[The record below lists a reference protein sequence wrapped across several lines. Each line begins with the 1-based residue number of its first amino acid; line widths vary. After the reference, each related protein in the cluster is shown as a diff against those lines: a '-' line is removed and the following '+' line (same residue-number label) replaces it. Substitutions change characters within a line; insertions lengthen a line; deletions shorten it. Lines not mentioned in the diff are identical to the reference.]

1 MHPPKPVP
9 LEDVDLAD
17 LDVFDRNE
25 AWGMFDT
32 LRREAPVFWNPEP
45 GGNRGFWSV
54 TRFADIE
61 QVDKSPEIFTSER
74 YVNLEE
80 PPEQYMDRRRSM
92 LETDGPRHQALRKLL
107 LRDFSPGT
115 LRRYEDFLRGLARL
129 TVDTALAHEEF
140 DFVDAI
146 AADYPINVLAR
157 LLDVPDEVT
166 PQLVSWGNEIVG
178 ATDPDYARVLIDS
191 PEAEKYAHL
200 PFRSPASI
208 EIFEYGRKLAAER
221 RGGDGDDL
229 VSRLVNRIPEDGVP
243 LTPTDFDNY
252 FLLLVV
258 AGNETT
264 RQAISHAMKALM
276 DHPDQLAFLRD
287 NPDKSQVAVEELLRF
302 ASPVYHFRRTATR
315 DVEMGGQQI
324 KAGDKVVMWFASGN
338 RDEAVF
344 ADPYRLDL
352 TRYPNEHMTFGKGAH
367 TCLGAH
373 LARLEIRIMFE
384 TLLPRLASIEQ
395 AGDIVRVRSNFVNG
409 IKRFPVRVSARYPS
423 TSGRATRISGPPVM
437 ETRTSLREHE
447 GDLVIEAVDQ
457 VAADVVAVTLADRG
471 GETLPPW
478 TPGAHVDLIL
488 EPGLVRQ
495 YSLCGS
501 PSDSRTIRVGVLK
514 APDSRGGSAF
524 VHERLHPGSVVR
536 VRGPRN
542 HFPLV
547 SSPRYLFIAGGIGIT
562 PLLPMMAE
570 ASAAGADWTLL
581 YGGRSRA
588 SMAFLG
594 ELSSYAGQVTLVPQD
609 ELGLLDLDSALG
621 RPRDD
626 TLVYCCGPEAL
637 LAAVEQRCA
646 SWPAGALHLERFAAR
661 PADADA
667 AADKPF
673 ELVLARSGL
682 TLTVPA
688 GRSVLDVV
696 QDAGISALGSCRE
709 GICGTCE
716 QIVLD
721 GDVDHRD
728 SILTADERARHETMM
743 ICVSRCRSDRLTLD
757 L

>member
-9 LEDVDLAD
+9 LDDVDLAD
-17 LDVFDRNE
+17 LDVFVRNE

-32 LRREAPVFWNPEP
+32 LRRAAPVFWNPEP
-45 GGNRGFWSV
+45 GGNSGFWSV

-61 QVDKSPEIFTSER
+61 RVDKSPEIFTSER
-74 YVNLEE
+74 FVNLEE
-80 PPEQYMDRRRSM
+80 PPEQYMNQRRSM

-107 LRDFSPGT
+107 MRDFSATT
-115 LRRYEDFLRGLARL
+115 LRRYEDFLRGLARI
-129 TVDTALAHEEF
+129 TVDTALRQEEF

-157 LLDVPDEVT
+157 LLDVPEEFT
-166 PQLVSWGNEIVG
+166 PQLISWGNEIVG
-178 ATDPDYARVLIDS
+178 ATDPDYARVLVDS
-191 PEAEKYAHL
+191 PESEKYAHL

-221 RGGDGDDL
+221 RGRDGGDL
-229 VSRLVNRIPEDGVP
+229 VSRLVNRIPEDGIP

-276 DHPDQLAFLRD
+276 DNPGQLAFLRD

-315 DVEMGGQQI
+315 DVEMHGQRI

-352 TRYPNEHMTFGKGAH
+352 ARYPNEHMTFGKGAH
-367 TCLGAH
+367 ACLGAQ

-384 TLLPRLASIEQ
+384 TLLPRLGSIEQ

-409 IKRFPVRVSARYPS
+409 VKRFPVRVSARRRRP
-423 TSGRATRISGPPVM
+423 AIAAA
-437 ETRTSLREHE
+437 RTSLRERE
-447 GDLVIEAVDQ
+447 GDLVVAAADH
-457 VAADVVAVTLADRG
+457 VAADVVAVTLADPSG
-471 GETLPPW
+471 DALPPW

-488 EPGLVRQ
+488 RPGLVRQ

-501 PSDSRTIRVGVLK
+501 PSDSRTIRVAVLK
-514 APDSRGGSAF
+514 EAGGRGGSAF
-524 VHERLHPGSVVR
+524 VHERLLSGSVVR

-562 PLLPMMAE
+562 PLLPMMAD
-570 ASAAGADWTLL
+570 ATAAGADWTLL

-588 SMAFLG
+588 SMAFVE
-594 ELSSYAGQVTLVPQD
+594 ELAAYGDRVTVVPQD
-609 ELGLLDLDSALG
+609 ESGILDLDSALG
-621 RPRDD
+621 EPRDD
-626 TLVYCCGPEAL
+626 TLVYCCGPEGL

-646 SWPAGALHLERFAAR
+646 AWPAGALHVERFAAK
-661 PADADA
+661 PLELDA
-667 AADKPF
+667 AGEKPF

-688 GRSVLDVV
+688 GTSVFDAV
-696 QDAGISALGSCRE
+696 QEAGVSVLGSCHE

-716 QIVLD
+716 QIVLG

-728 SILTADERARHETMM
+728 SILTEDERARNETMM

>member
-17 LDVFDRNE
+17 LDVFVRNE

-32 LRREAPVFWNPEP
+32 LRREAPVFWNPES

-74 YVNLEE
+74 FVNLEE
-80 PPEQYMDRRRSM
+80 PPEQYMDLRRSM

-107 LRDFSPGT
+107 LRDFSPAT
-115 LRRYEDFLRGLARL
+115 LRRYDDFLRGLAQV
-129 TVDTALAHEEF
+129 TVDSALRQEEF

-157 LLDVPDEVT
+157 LLDVPDEFT
-166 PQLVSWGNEIVG
+166 PQLVAWGNEIVG

-191 PEAEKYAHL
+191 PEAEKYSHL
-200 PFRSPASI
+200 PFRSPASV

-221 RGGDGDDL
+221 KGGSGDNL
-229 VSRLVNRIPEDGVP
+229 VSKLVQRIPEDGVP

-276 DHPDQLAFLRD
+276 DHPEQLAFLRD
-287 NPDKSQVAVEELLRF
+287 NPGKSQIAVEELLRY

-324 KAGDKVVMWFASGN
+324 KAGNKVVMWFASGN

-367 TCLGAH
+367 TCLGAN

-409 IKRFPVRVSARYPS
+409 IKRFPVRVTVR
-423 TSGRATRISGPPVM
+423 GRHMT

-447 GDLVIEAVDQ
+447 GNLVVEAVDH
-457 VAADVVAVTLADRG
+457 VADEVVAVTLADPG
-471 GETLPPW
+471 GEALPPW

-501 PSDSRTIRVGVLK
+501 PSDSGTIRVAILK
-514 APDSRGGSAF
+514 APGGRGGSAF
-524 VHERLHPGSVVR
+524 VHERVHPGSLVR

-547 SSPRYLFIAGGIGIT
+547 GSPRYLFIAGGIGIT
-562 PLLPMMAE
+562 PLLPMIAE
-570 ASAAGADWTLL
+570 ASAAGAAWTLL

-588 SMAFLG
+588 SMAFVD
-594 ELSSYAGQVTLVPQD
+594 ELAPYGDRITLVPQD
-609 ELGLLDLDSALG
+609 ELGILDLDNALG
-621 RPRDD
+621 DPRDD

-637 LAAVEQRCA
+637 LTAVEQRCA
-646 SWPAGALHLERFAAR
+646 SWPAGALHVERFAAK
-661 PADADA
+661 PAEADA
-667 AADKPF
+667 AGKRF

-688 GRSVLDVV
+688 DRSVFDVV
-696 QDAGISALGSCRE
+696 QEAGVSILGSCHE

-721 GDVDHRD
+721 GEVDHRD
-728 SILTADERARHETMM
+728 SILTEDEQALNETMM

>member
-17 LDVFDRNE
+17 LDVFVRNE

-32 LRREAPVFWNPEP
+32 LRREAPVFWNPES

-74 YVNLEE
+74 FVNLEE
-80 PPEQYMDRRRSM
+80 PPEQYMDLRRSM

-107 LRDFSPGT
+107 LRDFSPAT
-115 LRRYEDFLRGLARL
+115 LRRYDDFLRGLAQV
-129 TVDTALAHEEF
+129 TVDSALRQEEF

-157 LLDVPDEVT
+157 LLDVPDEFT

-191 PEAEKYAHL
+191 PEAEKYSHL
-200 PFRSPASI
+200 PFRSPASV

-221 RGGDGDDL
+221 KGGSGDDL
-229 VSRLVNRIPEDGVP
+229 VSKLVQRIPEDGVP

-276 DHPDQLAFLRD
+276 DHPEQLAFLRD
-287 NPDKSQVAVEELLRF
+287 NPGKSQIAVEELLRF

-367 TCLGAH
+367 TCLGAN

-409 IKRFPVRVSARYPS
+409 IKRFPVRVTVR
-423 TSGRATRISGPPVM
+423 GRHMT

-447 GDLVIEAVDQ
+447 GDLVVEAVDH
-457 VAADVVAVTLADRG
+457 VADEVVAVTLADPG
-471 GETLPPW
+471 GEALPPW

-501 PSDSRTIRVGVLK
+501 PSDSGTIRVAILK
-514 APDSRGGSAF
+514 APGGRGGSAF
-524 VHERLHPGSVVR
+524 VHERVHPGSVVR

-547 SSPRYLFIAGGIGIT
+547 GSPRYLFIAGGIGIT
-562 PLLPMMAE
+562 PLLPMIAE
-570 ASAAGADWTLL
+570 ASAAGAAWTLL

-588 SMAFLG
+588 SMAFVD
-594 ELSSYAGQVTLVPQD
+594 ELAPYADRITLVPQD
-609 ELGLLDLDSALG
+609 ELGVLDLDNALG
-621 RPRDD
+621 DPRDD

-637 LAAVEQRCA
+637 LTAVEQRCA
-646 SWPAGALHLERFAAR
+646 SWPACALHLERFAAK
-661 PADADA
+661 PAEADA
-667 AADKPF
+667 AGKPF

-688 GRSVLDVV
+688 DRSVFDVV
-696 QDAGISALGSCRE
+696 QEAGVSILGSCHE

-721 GDVDHRD
+721 GEVDHRD
-728 SILTADERARHETMM
+728 SILTEDEQALNETMM

>member
-17 LDVFDRNE
+17 LDVFVRNE

-32 LRREAPVFWNPEP
+32 LRREAPVFWNPER
-45 GGNRGFWSV
+45 GGNNGFWSV

-61 QVDKSPEIFTSER
+61 QIDKSPEIFTSER
-74 YVNLEE
+74 FVNLEE
-80 PPEQYMDRRRSM
+80 PPEQYMDLRRSM
-92 LETDGPRHQALRKLL
+92 LETDGPRHRALRKLL
-107 LRDFSPGT
+107 MRDFSTTT

-129 TVDTALAHEEF
+129 TVDTALQRQEF

-157 LLDVPDEVT
+157 LLDVPDEFT
-166 PQLVSWGNEIVG
+166 PQLISWGNEIVG
-178 ATDPDYARVLIDS
+178 ATDPDYARVLVDS
-191 PEAEKYAHL
+191 PESEKYAHL

-221 RGGDGDDL
+221 RGRDGDDL

-276 DHPDQLAFLRD
+276 DNPDQLAFLRD
-287 NPDKSQVAVEELLRF
+287 NPDKSQIAVEELLRF

-352 TRYPNEHMTFGKGAH
+352 TRYPNEHMAFGKGAH
-367 TCLGAH
+367 ACLGSH

-384 TLLPRLASIEQ
+384 TLLPRLGSIEQ
-395 AGDIVRVRSNFVNG
+395 AGDITRVRSNFVNG
-409 IKRFPVRVSARYPS
+409 IKQFPVRVSARPQR
-423 TSGRATRISGPPVM
+423 RAIA

-447 GDLVIEAVDQ
+447 GDLVVQAVDH
-457 VAADVVAVTLADRG
+457 VADDVVAITLADPG
-471 GETLPPW
+471 GDALPPW

-488 EPGLVRQ
+488 GPGLVRQ

-501 PSDSRTIRVGVLK
+501 PSDSRTIRVAILK
-514 APDSRGGSAF
+514 AAHSRGGSAF

-547 SSPRYLFIAGGIGIT
+547 SSPRYLFVAGGIGIT

-570 ASAAGADWTLL
+570 ASAAGAEWTLL

-588 SMAFLG
+588 SMAFTG
-594 ELSSYAGQVTLVPQD
+594 ELSSYAGRVTLVPQD

-621 RPRDD
+621 EPRDD

-637 LAAVEQRCA
+637 LSAVEQRCA
-646 SWPAGALHLERFAAR
+646 SWPADALHLERFAAR
-661 PADADA
+661 PAGPHA
-667 AADKPF
+667 AAEKPF

-688 GRSVLDVV
+688 GKSVFDVV
-696 QDAGISALGSCRE
+696 QDVGVSVLGSCHE

-728 SILTADERARHETMM
+728 SILTEDERARNETMM

>member
-1 MHPPKPVP
+1 MQPPQPVP
-9 LEDVDLAD
+9 LEDVDLSD
-17 LDVFDRNE
+17 LDVFVRDE

-32 LRREAPVFWNPEP
+32 LRREAPVYWNPER

-61 QVDKSPEIFTSER
+61 RVDKSPEIFTSER
-74 YVNLEE
+74 FVNLEE
-80 PPEQYMDRRRSM
+80 PPEQYMDQRRSM

-107 LRDFSPGT
+107 LRDFSAT
-115 LRRYEDFLRGLARL
+115 ALRRYEDFLRGLARL
-129 TVDTALAHEEF
+129 TVDTALRQTEF
-140 DFVDAI
+140 DFVHAI

-157 LLDVPDEVT
+157 LLHVPEEVT
-166 PQLVSWGNEIVG
+166 AQLVSWGNEIVG
-178 ATDPDYARVLIDS
+178 ATDPDYARVLVDS

-200 PFRSPASI
+200 PFRSPASM

-243 LTPTDFDNY
+243 LTPTDYDNY

-264 RQAISHAMKALM
+264 RQAISHAMRALM

-287 NPDKSQVAVEELLRF
+287 NPRKSQLAVEELLRF

-315 DVEMGGQQI
+315 DVEMHGQQI

-338 RDEAVF
+338 RDETVF

-367 TCLGAH
+367 ACLGAQ

-384 TLLPRLASIEQ
+384 TLLPRLGSIEQ

-409 IKRFPVRVSARYPS
+409 IKKFPVRVSAR
-423 TSGRATRISGPPVM
+423 RLRPVIT

-447 GDLVIEAVDQ
+447 GDLVVLAVEPA
-457 VAADVVAVTLADRG
+457 AADVVAVTLADPG
-471 GETLPPW
+471 GEPLPPW
-478 TPGAHVDLIL
+478 TPGAHVDLML
-488 EPGLVRQ
+488 QPGLIRQ

-501 PSDSRTIRVGVLK
+501 PSDSRTIRIGVLR
-514 APDSRGGSAF
+514 APGSRGGSVF
-524 VHERLHPGSVVR
+524 VHERLRPRSVVR

-570 ASAAGADWTLL
+570 ATAAGADWTLL

-588 SMAFLG
+588 SMAFAD
-594 ELSSYAGQVTLVPQD
+594 ELRSYGDRVTLVPQD
-609 ELGLLDLDSALG
+609 EAGILDLDRALG
-621 RPRDD
+621 EPRDD
-626 TLVYCCGPEAL
+626 TLVYCCGPEGL

-646 SWPAGALHLERFAAR
+646 SWPAGALHLERFAAKAIE
-661 PADADA
+661 PDA
-667 AADKPF
+667 AAARSF
-673 ELVLARSGL
+673 ELVLARSGR

-688 GRSVLDVV
+688 GRSVFDVV
-696 QDAGISALGSCRE
+696 QEAGVSVLGSCHE
-709 GICGTCE
+709 GVCGTCE
-716 QIVLD
+716 QIVLG

-728 SILTADERARHETMM
+728 SILTADERARNETMM

>member
-17 LDVFDRNE
+17 LDVFVRNE

-32 LRREAPVFWNPEP
+32 LRREAPVFWNPES

-74 YVNLEE
+74 FVNLEE
-80 PPEQYMDRRRSM
+80 PPEQYMDLRRSM

-107 LRDFSPGT
+107 LRDFSPAT
-115 LRRYEDFLRGLARL
+115 LRRYDDFLRGLAQV
-129 TVDTALAHEEF
+129 TVDSALRQEEF

-157 LLDVPDEVT
+157 LLDVPDEFT

-191 PEAEKYAHL
+191 PEAEKYSHL
-200 PFRSPASI
+200 PFRSPASV

-221 RGGDGDDL
+221 KGGSGDDL
-229 VSRLVNRIPEDGVP
+229 VSKLVKRIPEDGVP

-276 DHPDQLAFLRD
+276 DHPEQLAFLRD
-287 NPDKSQVAVEELLRF
+287 NPDKSQIAVEELLRF

-367 TCLGAH
+367 TCLGAN

-409 IKRFPVRVSARYPS
+409 IKRFPVRVTVR
-423 TSGRATRISGPPVM
+423 GRRMT

-447 GDLVIEAVDQ
+447 GDLVVEAVDH
-457 VAADVVAVTLADRG
+457 VADEVVAVTLADPG
-471 GETLPPW
+471 GEALPPW

-488 EPGLVRQ
+488 EPGLVRP

-501 PSDSRTIRVGVLK
+501 PSDSGTIRVAILK
-514 APDSRGGSAF
+514 APGGRGGSAF
-524 VHERLHPGSVVR
+524 VHERVHPGSLVR

-542 HFPLV
+542 HFSLV
-547 SSPRYLFIAGGIGIT
+547 GSPRYLFIAGGIGIT
-562 PLLPMMAE
+562 PLLPMIAE
-570 ASAAGADWTLL
+570 ASAAGAAWTLL

-588 SMAFLG
+588 SMAFVD
-594 ELSSYAGQVTLVPQD
+594 ELAPYSDRITLVPQD
-609 ELGLLDLDSALG
+609 ELGVLDLDNALG
-621 RPRDD
+621 VPRDD

-637 LAAVEQRCA
+637 LTAVEQRCA
-646 SWPAGALHLERFAAR
+646 SWPAGALHVERFAAK
-661 PADADA
+661 PAEADA
-667 AADKPF
+667 AGKRF

-688 GRSVLDVV
+688 DRSVFDVV
-696 QDAGISALGSCRE
+696 QEAGVSILGSCHE

-721 GDVDHRD
+721 GEVDHRD
-728 SILTADERARHETMM
+728 SILTEDEQALNETMM

>member
-17 LDVFDRNE
+17 LDVFVRNE

-32 LRREAPVFWNPEP
+32 LRREAPVFWNPES

-74 YVNLEE
+74 FVNLEE
-80 PPEQYMDRRRSM
+80 PPEQYMDLRRSM

-107 LRDFSPGT
+107 LRDFSPAT
-115 LRRYEDFLRGLARL
+115 LRRYDDFLRGLAQV
-129 TVDTALAHEEF
+129 TVDSALRQEEF

-157 LLDVPDEVT
+157 LLDVPDEFT

-191 PEAEKYAHL
+191 PEAEKYSHL
-200 PFRSPASI
+200 PFRSPASV

-221 RGGDGDDL
+221 KGGSGDDL
-229 VSRLVNRIPEDGVP
+229 VSKLVKRIPEDGVP

-276 DHPDQLAFLRD
+276 DHPEQLAFLRD
-287 NPDKSQVAVEELLRF
+287 NPDKSQIAVEELLRF

-367 TCLGAH
+367 TCLGAN

-409 IKRFPVRVSARYPS
+409 IKRFPVRVTVR
-423 TSGRATRISGPPVM
+423 GRRMT

-447 GDLVIEAVDQ
+447 GDLVVEAVDH
-457 VAADVVAVTLADRG
+457 VADEVVAVTLADPG
-471 GETLPPW
+471 GEALPPW

-501 PSDSRTIRVGVLK
+501 PSDSGTIRVAILK
-514 APDSRGGSAF
+514 APGGRGGSAF
-524 VHERLHPGSVVR
+524 VHERVHPGSLVR

-542 HFPLV
+542 HFSLV
-547 SSPRYLFIAGGIGIT
+547 GSPRYLFIAGGIGIT
-562 PLLPMMAE
+562 PLLPMIAE
-570 ASAAGADWTLL
+570 ASAAGAAWTLL

-588 SMAFLG
+588 SMAFVD
-594 ELSSYAGQVTLVPQD
+594 ELAPYGDRITLVPQD
-609 ELGLLDLDSALG
+609 ELGVLDLDNALG
-621 RPRDD
+621 DPQDD

-646 SWPAGALHLERFAAR
+646 SWPAGALHVERFAAK
-661 PADADA
+661 PAEADA
-667 AADKPF
+667 AGKRF

-688 GRSVLDVV
+688 DRSVFDVV
-696 QDAGISALGSCRE
+696 QEAGVSILGSCHE

-721 GDVDHRD
+721 GEVDHRD
-728 SILTADERARHETMM
+728 SILTEDEQALNETMM